1 MERLDISL
9 IGHIVTTLSFIGV
22 AVYAFARQRVLHRT
36 TRNSTLLFFVIM
48 VISLF
53 FAGINI
59 FRFLYEITG
68 GREFSL
74 TTDIDLTA
82 QYSGIF
88 VESAFILILFANKI
102 IIEPKSK
109 PARVLAIGA
118 HPDDIEIA
126 AGAALSKMRDAGY
139 QIYGLVLTVG
149 EKGGNGDVRPN
160 EARRGAEFLGLDE
173 VEVRNFTDTRL
184 ASEAIEVTTAIED
197 MIAKCRPEIIFTHSI
212 HDLHQDHQSVY
223 EATLRA
229 ARNTRTT
236 ILCYES
242 PSATQDF
249 HPTYFVDVSKYVD
262 VKIRAM
268 REHGDQKTKPYM
280 KPDLV
285 RGKLAFRGAQ
295 AKVDY
300 AEAFEVARMV
310 SAI

>member
-1 MERLDISL
+1 MQEMGISL
-9 IGHIVTTLSFIGV
+9 IGHIITTFSFIGV
-22 AVYAFARQRVLHRT
+22 AIYAFARQRYLHRT
-36 TRNSTLLFFVIM
+36 TRNSTVLFFIII
-48 VISLF
+48 VISLV

-59 FRFLYEITG
+59 FRFIYEISG
-68 GREFSL
+68 GEEVNL
-74 TTDIDLTA
+74 TQNVDLVA
-82 QYSGIF
+82 QYSSIF
-88 VESAFILILFANKI
+88 VQSAFILILFANKI
-102 IIEPKSK
+102 IIQPKNQA
-109 PARVLAIGA
+109 ARVLAIGA

-139 QIYGLVLTVG
+139 QIYGLVMTAG
-149 EKGGNGDVRPN
+149 EKGGNGDQRPS

-173 VEVRNFTDTRL
+173 VEVHHFTDTRL
-184 ASEAIEVTTAIED
+184 AGETVEVIGVIED
-197 MIAKCRPEIIFTHSI
+197 MIARCQPDIIFTHSV
-212 HDLHQDHQSVY
+212 HDLHQDHQTVY

-229 ARNTRTT
+229 ARNTKTT

-242 PSATQDF
+242 PSVTQDF

-262 VKIRAM
+262 IKIQAM
-268 REHGDQKTKPYM
+268 RKHGDQKTKPYM

-285 RGKLAFRGAQ
+285 RGKLAYRGAQ

>member
-1 MERLDISL
+1 MARLDISL

-22 AVYAFARQRVLHRT
+22 AIYASVRQKVLHRT
-36 TRNSTLLFFVIM
+36 TRNSTAIFIIII
-48 VISLF
+48 VISLM
-53 FAGINI
+53 FAAVNI
-59 FRFLYEITG
+59 FRFIYEIAG
-68 GREFSL
+68 GQEITL
-74 TTDIDLTA
+74 TSDIDLAA

-88 VESAFILILFANKI
+88 VQSAFILILFGNKI
-102 IIEPKSK
+102 IVQPKMTA
-109 PARVLAIGA
+109 ARVLAIGA

-126 AGAALSKMRDAGY
+126 AGAALSKMRDMGY
-139 QIYGLVLTVG
+139 QIFGVVMTTG
-149 EKGGNGDVRPN
+149 EKGGDATIRPT
-160 EARRGAEFLGLDE
+160 EARRGAEFLGLDV
-173 VEVRNFTDTRL
+173 VEVLNFSDTRL
-184 ASEAIEVTTAIED
+184 AAEAFEITQSIENMIE
-197 MIAKCRPEIIFTHSI
+197 KYQPEIIFTHSV
-212 HDLHQDHQSVY
+212 HDLHQDHQTVY

-242 PSATQDF
+242 PSVTQEF
-249 HPTYFVDVSKYVD
+249 HPTYFVDVGKYVD

-268 REHGDQKTKPYM
+268 REHGNQKTKPYM